1 MTAALQANVHA
12 LLSLA
17 GTIHGG
23 SLAAFALLLAFRTKI
38 PHVDD
43 VALVRVYRA
52 WGGGLGL
59 SLGAFWLA
67 LALTWPGV
75 HNPEATTLLGKF
87 AIPMNPAT
95 DLGGV
100 QLGLLFAYWVN
111 YVVLEVWTLEPCRLL
126 DRDGLVS
133 DPAAYSRTTSQ
144 VATHLAVNAALFN
157 AALLVG
163 AIAK

>member
-1 MTAALQANVHA
+1 MTPALTANAEA

-23 SLAAFALLLAFRTKI
+23 SLAAFAILLMFRKKI
-38 PHVDD
+38 PHVDE
-43 VALVRVYRA
+43 ASLVRVYRA

-59 SLGAFWLA
+59 SLGAYWLA
-67 LALTWPGV
+67 LALTWPGA
-75 HNPEATTLLGKF
+75 HNPGATTLLGQF

-100 QLGLLFAYWVN
+100 QFGLLFAYWVN
-111 YVVLEVWTLEPCRLL
+111 YVALEIWTLEPCRLL
-126 DRDGLVS
+126 DRDGTVS
-133 DPAAYSRTTSQ
+133 DPALYARTTQQ

-163 AIAK
+163 TLV